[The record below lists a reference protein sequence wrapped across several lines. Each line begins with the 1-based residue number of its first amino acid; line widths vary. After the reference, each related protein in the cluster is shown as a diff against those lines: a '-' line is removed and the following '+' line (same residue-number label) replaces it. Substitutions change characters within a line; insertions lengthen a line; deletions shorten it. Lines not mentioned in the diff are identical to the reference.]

1 MQYLIDSYNAYTVG
15 GGLLD
20 KGWQVVNWF
29 FVDIPF
35 FVLKLFAS
43 FFLFCEN
50 ALNRSDFFIEQQT
63 SSYSMSVSILNNF
76 GGKNIGGG
84 TLLGLAVIVSS
95 FYLLYMFFFSSRNF
109 SKALLQYLL
118 VVAVFFGWFGQV
130 STTGQNGVPTSY
142 NTSTFLIKS
151 VNELTKDVQK
161 NFIAGTS
168 YGKDE
173 GATDADGV
181 YQSPLFD
188 ATVKQTFNYVNS
200 GSLDGKMKNG
210 EKLNYSKLLEK
221 PKLSDKE
228 RDKFIDDRDTYI
240 ESLEKENPYFE
251 QNANKTMEK
260 AFAVWVGIVNLGILS
275 FPVTYINVMLTII
288 QIIVNLLILVF
299 PIIVLFSFFPKCQ
312 MVMFKFFKAL
322 IGILFLPIVFG
333 VFLSVLFWVNKL
345 IDQAFLAMV
354 DKISDSL
361 LMVLSGGIILL
372 GTMLVMIIVKF
383 IFLRKLWKNRYRI
396 LTYFSDGQIEE
407 PVFESKV
414 TEKVQETAELGVNA
428 GKAGL
433 GVYTG
438 NIPLAL
444 EGASNLLPQNDKALN
459 LGREYFTY
467 GNGTSELGQGLSSL
481 FKKRTEGEGD
491 LPIETEDIVETED
504 VPEGVSEVET
514 PNDNFVSEEN
524 QDDNLLEADIE
535 SLASEYENED
545 EIDEPDLGMYDE
557 ASLPSDLEIDA
568 DMLEVPELDQ
578 LEEPTD
584 EDYSIELEPSE
595 TTGMEQTERENIESS
610 EPISNDVVEN
620 SMNVVIDNFDELQ
633 LERDERAY
641 FDGESDQELIVGNTE
656 NSLNNVFSFY
666 HSEENF
672 RNLEATEEE
681 FFGSTFEEER
691 LDFAEGW

>member
-43 FFLFCEN
+43 FFLFCED
-50 ALNRSDFFIEQQT
+50 ALNSSDFFIDQQT

-109 SKALLQYLL
+109 SKTLLQYLL
-118 VVAVFFGWFGQV
+118 VVAIFFAWFGQV

-151 VNELTKDVQK
+151 VNEFTKDVQK
-161 NFIAGTS
+161 NFISGTN

-173 GATDADGV
+173 GSSDANGV

-221 PKLSDKE
+221 PKLSDDEKE
-228 RDKFIDDRDTYI
+228 EFIKARTKYI
-240 ESLEKENPYFE
+240 EGLEKENPYFE
-251 QNANKTMEK
+251 QNANKIMEK

-288 QIIVNLLILVF
+288 QIIVNLLILIF
-299 PIIVLFSFFPKCQ
+299 PIIVLFSFFPKYQ
-312 MVMFKFFKAL
+312 MVMFKFFKVL
-322 IGILFLPIVFG
+322 IGILFLPIIFG

-345 IDQAFLAMV
+345 IDQAFLGMV

-361 LMVLSGGIILL
+361 LMVLSGEIILL

-414 TEKVQETAELGVNA
+414 TEKVQKTAELGVNA
-428 GKAGL
+428 GKVGL
-433 GVYTG
+433 GAYTG

-459 LGREYFTY
+459 LGREYFAY

-481 FKKRTEGEGD
+481 FKRRTEEGE
-491 LPIETEDIVETED
+491 LPIETED
-504 VPEGVSEVET
+504 VPEGVSEDES

-535 SLASEYENED
+535 TLDIEGEMN
-545 EIDEPDLGMYDE
+545 EPDLGMYDE

-568 DMLEVPELDQ
+568 DMLDVPELDQ
-578 LEEPTD
+578 LKEPTD

-595 TTGMEQTERENIESS
+595 TTEMEQLKRENIESS
-610 EPISNDVVEN
+610 EPISNDIVEN
-620 SMNVVIDNFDELQ
+620 SMKVVVDNFDELQ
-633 LERDERAY
+633 LEREERAY
-641 FDGESDQELIVGNTE
+641 FDGESDKELIVGNTE
-656 NSLNNVFSFY
+656 NSLNNVLYFY

-691 LDFAEGW
+691 IDFAEGW

>member
-43 FFLFCEN
+43 FFLFCED
-50 ALNRSDFFIEQQT
+50 ALNSSDFFIDQQT

-109 SKALLQYLL
+109 SKTLLQYLL
-118 VVAVFFGWFGQV
+118 VVAIFFAWFGQV

-151 VNELTKDVQK
+151 VNEFTKDVQK
-161 NFIAGTS
+161 NFISGTN

-173 GATDADGV
+173 GSSDANGV

-221 PKLSDKE
+221 PNLSDDEKKDF
-228 RDKFIDDRDTYI
+228 DKDREEYI
-240 ESLEKENPYFE
+240 SGLEKENPYFE
-251 QNANKTMEK
+251 QNANKIMEK

-288 QIIVNLLILVF
+288 QIIVNLLILIF
-299 PIIVLFSFFPKCQ
+299 PIIVLFSFFPKYQ
-312 MVMFKFFKAL
+312 MVMFKFFKVL
-322 IGILFLPIVFG
+322 IGILFLPIIFG

-345 IDQAFLAMV
+345 IDQAFLGMV

-361 LMVLSGGIILL
+361 LMVLSGEIILL

-414 TEKVQETAELGVNA
+414 TEKVQKTAELGVNA
-428 GKAGL
+428 GKVGL
-433 GVYTG
+433 GAYTG

-459 LGREYFTY
+459 LGREYFAY
-467 GNGTSELGQGLSSL
+467 GNGTSELGQSLSSL

-504 VPEGVSEVET
+504 VPEGVSEDES

-535 SLASEYENED
+535 TLDIEGEMN
-545 EIDEPDLGMYDE
+545 EPDLGMYDE

-568 DMLEVPELDQ
+568 DMLDVPELDQ
-578 LEEPTD
+578 LKEPTD

-595 TTGMEQTERENIESS
+595 TTEMEQTERENIESS
-610 EPISNDVVEN
+610 EPISNDIVEN
-620 SMNVVIDNFDELQ
+620 SMKVVVDNFDELQ
-633 LERDERAY
+633 LEREERAY
-641 FDGESDQELIVGNTE
+641 FDGESDKELIVGNTE

>member
-43 FFLFCEN
+43 FFLFCED
-50 ALNRSDFFIEQQT
+50 ALNSSDFFIDQQT

-109 SKALLQYLL
+109 SKTLLQYLL
-118 VVAVFFGWFGQV
+118 VVAIFFAWFGQV

-151 VNELTKDVQK
+151 VNEFTKDVQK
-161 NFIAGTS
+161 NFISGTN

-173 GATDADGV
+173 GSSDANGV

-221 PKLSDKE
+221 PKLSDDEKE
-228 RDKFIDDRDTYI
+228 EFIKARTKYI
-240 ESLEKENPYFE
+240 EGLEKENPYFE
-251 QNANKTMEK
+251 QNANKIMEK

-288 QIIVNLLILVF
+288 QIIVNLLILIF
-299 PIIVLFSFFPKCQ
+299 PIIVLFSFFPKYQ
-312 MVMFKFFKAL
+312 MVMFKFFKVL
-322 IGILFLPIVFG
+322 IGILFLPIIFG

-345 IDQAFLAMV
+345 IDQAFLGMV

-361 LMVLSGGIILL
+361 LMVLSGEIILL

-414 TEKVQETAELGVNA
+414 TEKVQKTAELGVNA
-428 GKAGL
+428 GKVGL
-433 GVYTG
+433 GAYTG

-459 LGREYFTY
+459 LGREYFAY

-481 FKKRTEGEGD
+481 FKRRTEEGE
-491 LPIETEDIVETED
+491 LPIETED
-504 VPEGVSEVET
+504 VPEGVSEDES

-535 SLASEYENED
+535 TLDIEGEMN
-545 EIDEPDLGMYDE
+545 EPDLGMYDE

-568 DMLEVPELDQ
+568 DMLDVPELDQ
-578 LEEPTD
+578 LKEPTD

-595 TTGMEQTERENIESS
+595 TTEMEQLERENIESS
-610 EPISNDVVEN
+610 EPISNDIVEN
-620 SMNVVIDNFDELQ
+620 SMKVVVDNFDELQ
-633 LERDERAY
+633 LEREERAY
-641 FDGESDQELIVGNTE
+641 FDGESDKELIVGNTE

-666 HSEENF
+666 HSEENL

>member
-43 FFLFCEN
+43 FFLFCED
-50 ALNRSDFFIEQQT
+50 ALNSSDFFIDQQT

-109 SKALLQYLL
+109 SKTLLQYLL
-118 VVAVFFGWFGQV
+118 VVAIFFAWFGQV

-151 VNELTKDVQK
+151 VNEFTKDVQK
-161 NFIAGTS
+161 NFISGTN

-173 GATDADGV
+173 GSSDANGV

-221 PKLSDKE
+221 PKLSDDEKE
-228 RDKFIDDRDTYI
+228 EFIKARTKYI
-240 ESLEKENPYFE
+240 EGLEKENPYFE
-251 QNANKTMEK
+251 QNANKIMEK

-288 QIIVNLLILVF
+288 QIIVNLLILIF
-299 PIIVLFSFFPKCQ
+299 PIIVLFSFFPKYQ
-312 MVMFKFFKAL
+312 MVMFKFFKVL
-322 IGILFLPIVFG
+322 IGILFLPIIFG

-345 IDQAFLAMV
+345 IDQAFLGMV

-361 LMVLSGGIILL
+361 LMVLSGEIILL

-414 TEKVQETAELGVNA
+414 TEKVQKTAELGVNA
-428 GKAGL
+428 GKVGL
-433 GVYTG
+433 GAYTG

-459 LGREYFTY
+459 LGREYFAY

-481 FKKRTEGEGD
+481 FKRRTEEGE
-491 LPIETEDIVETED
+491 LPIETED
-504 VPEGVSEVET
+504 VPEGVSEDES

-535 SLASEYENED
+535 TLDIEGEMN
-545 EIDEPDLGMYDE
+545 EPDLGMYDE

-568 DMLEVPELDQ
+568 DMLDVPELDQ
-578 LEEPTD
+578 LKEPTD

-595 TTGMEQTERENIESS
+595 TTEMEQLERENIESS
-610 EPISNDVVEN
+610 EPISNDIVEN
-620 SMNVVIDNFDELQ
+620 SMKVVVDNFDELQ
-633 LERDERAY
+633 LEREERAY
-641 FDGESDQELIVGNTE
+641 FDGESDKELIVGNTE

>member
-43 FFLFCEN
+43 FFLFCED
-50 ALNRSDFFIEQQT
+50 ALNSSDFFIDQQT

-109 SKALLQYLL
+109 SKTLLQYLL
-118 VVAVFFGWFGQV
+118 VVAIFFAWFGQV
-130 STTGQNGVPTSY
+130 STTGQNGVPTNY

-151 VNELTKDVQK
+151 VNEFTKDVQK
-161 NFIAGTS
+161 NFISGTN

-173 GATDADGV
+173 GATDENGV

-200 GSLDGKMKNG
+200 GSLDGKMKND

-228 RDKFIDDRDTYI
+228 RDKFLADREAYV

-260 AFAVWVGIVNLGILS
+260 AFAVWVGIVNLGVLS

-322 IGILFLPIVFG
+322 IGILFLPIIFG

-345 IDQAFLAMV
+345 IDQAFLGMV

-407 PVFESKV
+407 PVFENKV
-414 TEKVQETAELGVNA
+414 TEKVQETAELGANA
-428 GKAGL
+428 GKVGL

-459 LGREYFTY
+459 LGREYFAY
-467 GNGTSELGQGLSSL
+467 DNGTSELGQSLSSL
-481 FKKRTEGEGD
+481 FKRRTEDEGE
-491 LPIETEDIVETED
+491 LPIETEDMENISED
-504 VPEGVSEVET
+504 GEESPD
-514 PNDNFVSEEN
+514 DNFMSEED
-524 QDDNLLEADIE
+524 QDDNMLEADIE
-535 SLASEYENED
+535 TLGSEYENED
-545 EIDEPDLGMYDE
+545 EMNEPELGMYDE
-557 ASLPSDLEIDA
+557 ASLPSELEIDA
-568 DMLEVPELDQ
+568 DVLDVPELDQ
-578 LEEPTD
+578 LEEAND
-584 EDYSIELEPSE
+584 EDYSIELEPSGKNE
-595 TTGMEQTERENIESS
+595 MEAIERENIEFS
-610 EPISNDVVEN
+610 EPITDDVAEN
-620 SMNVVIDNFDELQ
+620 SMNVVVDNFDELQ
-633 LERDERAY
+633 FERDERAY

-691 LDFAEGW
+691 TDFAEGW

>member
-43 FFLFCEN
+43 FFLFCED
-50 ALNRSDFFIEQQT
+50 ALNSSDFFIDQQT

-109 SKALLQYLL
+109 SKTLLQYLL
-118 VVAVFFGWFGQV
+118 VVAIFFAWFGQV

-151 VNELTKDVQK
+151 VNEFTKDVQK
-161 NFIAGTS
+161 NFISGTN

-173 GATDADGV
+173 GSTDANGV

-221 PKLSDKE
+221 PKLSDDEKE
-228 RDKFIDDRDTYI
+228 EFIKARTKYI
-240 ESLEKENPYFE
+240 EGLEKENPYFE
-251 QNANKTMEK
+251 QNANKIMEK

-288 QIIVNLLILVF
+288 QIIVNLLILIF

-322 IGILFLPIVFG
+322 IGILFLPIIFG

-345 IDQAFLAMV
+345 IDQAFLGMV
-354 DKISDSL
+354 DEISDSL
-361 LMVLSGGIILL
+361 LMVLSGEIILL

-428 GKAGL
+428 GKVGL

-459 LGREYFTY
+459 LSREYFAY
-467 GNGTSELGQGLSSL
+467 GNGTSELGQSLSSL

-524 QDDNLLEADIE
+524 QDDDLLEADIE
-535 SLASEYENED
+535 TLDSEGEMN
-545 EIDEPDLGMYDE
+545 EPDLGIYDE
-557 ASLPSDLEIDA
+557 ASLPSELEIEA
-568 DMLEVPELDQ
+568 DMLDVPELDQ
-578 LEEPTD
+578 LEEQNN

-595 TTGMEQTERENIESS
+595 KSEMESIERENIESS
-610 EPISNDVVEN
+610 EPISNDVAEN
-620 SMNVVIDNFDELQ
+620 SMNVVVDNFDELQ
-633 LERDERAY
+633 FERDERAY

-656 NSLNNVFSFY
+656 NSLNNVLSFY

-691 LDFAEGW
+691 IDFAEGW

>member
-43 FFLFCEN
+43 FFLFCED
-50 ALNRSDFFIEQQT
+50 ALNSSDFFIDQQT

-109 SKALLQYLL
+109 SKTLLQYLL
-118 VVAVFFGWFGQV
+118 VVAIFFAWFGQV
-130 STTGQNGVPTSY
+130 STTGQNGVPTNY

-151 VNELTKDVQK
+151 VNEFTKDVQK
-161 NFIAGTS
+161 NFISGTN

-173 GATDADGV
+173 GSTDANGV

-200 GSLDGKMKNG
+200 GSLDGKMKND

-228 RDKFIDDRDTYI
+228 RDKFLADREAYV

-260 AFAVWVGIVNLGILS
+260 AFAVWVGIVNLGVLS

-322 IGILFLPIVFG
+322 IGILFLPIIFG

-345 IDQAFLAMV
+345 IDQAFLGMV

-407 PVFESKV
+407 PVFENKV
-414 TEKVQETAELGVNA
+414 TEKVQETAELGANA
-428 GKAGL
+428 GKVGL

-459 LGREYFTY
+459 LGREYFAY
-467 GNGTSELGQGLSSL
+467 DNGTSELGQSLSSL
-481 FKKRTEGEGD
+481 FKRRTEDEGE
-491 LPIETEDIVETED
+491 LPIETEDMENISED
-504 VPEGVSEVET
+504 GEESPD
-514 PNDNFVSEEN
+514 DNFMSEED
-524 QDDNLLEADIE
+524 QDDNMLEADIE
-535 SLASEYENED
+535 TLGSEYENED
-545 EIDEPDLGMYDE
+545 EMNEPELGMYDE
-557 ASLPSDLEIDA
+557 ASLPSELEIDA
-568 DMLEVPELDQ
+568 DVLDVPELDQ
-578 LEEPTD
+578 LEEAND
-584 EDYSIELEPSE
+584 EDYSIELEPSGKNE
-595 TTGMEQTERENIESS
+595 MEAIERENIEFS
-610 EPISNDVVEN
+610 EPITDDVAEN
-620 SMNVVIDNFDELQ
+620 SMNVVVDNFDELQ
-633 LERDERAY
+633 FERDERAY

-656 NSLNNVFSFY
+656 NSLNKIFFFFFLLNNFPFPQKKHFYFFFFSI
-666 HSEENF
+666 
-672 RNLEATEEE
+672 LI
-681 FFGSTFEEER
+681 
-691 LDFAEGW
+691 

>member
-43 FFLFCEN
+43 FFLFCED
-50 ALNRSDFFIEQQT
+50 ALNSSDFFIDQQT

-109 SKALLQYLL
+109 SKTLLQYLL
-118 VVAVFFGWFGQV
+118 VVAIFFAWFGQV

-151 VNELTKDVQK
+151 VNEFTKDVQK
-161 NFIAGTS
+161 NFISGTN

-173 GATDADGV
+173 GSSDANGV

-221 PKLSDKE
+221 PKLSDDEKE
-228 RDKFIDDRDTYI
+228 EFIKARTKYI
-240 ESLEKENPYFE
+240 EGLEKENPYFE
-251 QNANKTMEK
+251 QNANKIMEK

-288 QIIVNLLILVF
+288 QIIVNLLILIF
-299 PIIVLFSFFPKCQ
+299 PIIVLFSFFPKYQ
-312 MVMFKFFKAL
+312 MVMFKFFKVL
-322 IGILFLPIVFG
+322 IGILFLPIIFG

-345 IDQAFLAMV
+345 IDQAFLGMV

-361 LMVLSGGIILL
+361 LMVLSGEIILL

-414 TEKVQETAELGVNA
+414 TEKVQKTAELGVNA
-428 GKAGL
+428 GKVGL
-433 GVYTG
+433 GAYTG

-459 LGREYFTY
+459 LGREYFAY

-481 FKKRTEGEGD
+481 FKRRTEEGE
-491 LPIETEDIVETED
+491 LPIETEDVPED
-504 VPEGVSEVET
+504 VSEDES

-535 SLASEYENED
+535 TLDIEGEMN
-545 EIDEPDLGMYDE
+545 EPDLGMYDE

-568 DMLEVPELDQ
+568 DMLDIPELDQ
-578 LEEPTD
+578 LKEPTD

-595 TTGMEQTERENIESS
+595 TTEMEQLERENIESS
-610 EPISNDVVEN
+610 EPISNDIVEN
-620 SMNVVIDNFDELQ
+620 SMKVVVDNFDELQ
-633 LERDERAY
+633 LEREERAY
-641 FDGESDQELIVGNTE
+641 FDGESDKELIVGNTE
-656 NSLNNVFSFY
+656 NSLNNVLYFY

>member
-1 MQYLIDSYNAYTVG
+1 
-15 GGLLD
+15 
-20 KGWQVVNWF
+20 
-29 FVDIPF
+29 
-35 FVLKLFAS
+35 
-43 FFLFCEN
+43 
-50 ALNRSDFFIEQQT
+50 
-63 SSYSMSVSILNNF
+63 
-76 GGKNIGGG
+76 
-84 TLLGLAVIVSS
+84 
-95 FYLLYMFFFSSRNF
+95 
-109 SKALLQYLL
+109 
-118 VVAVFFGWFGQV
+118 
-130 STTGQNGVPTSY
+130 
-142 NTSTFLIKS
+142 LIKS
-151 VNELTKDVQK
+151 VNEFTKDVQK
-161 NFIAGTS
+161 NFISGTN

-173 GATDADGV
+173 GATDENGV

-200 GSLDGKMKNG
+200 GSLDGKMKND

-228 RDKFIDDRDTYI
+228 RDKFLADREAYV

-260 AFAVWVGIVNLGILS
+260 AFAVWVGIVNLGVLS

-322 IGILFLPIVFG
+322 IGILFLPIIFG

-345 IDQAFLAMV
+345 IDQAFLGMV

-407 PVFESKV
+407 PVFENKV
-414 TEKVQETAELGVNA
+414 TEKVQETAELGANA
-428 GKAGL
+428 GKVGL

-459 LGREYFTY
+459 LGREYFAY
-467 GNGTSELGQGLSSL
+467 DNGTSELGQSLSSL
-481 FKKRTEGEGD
+481 FKRRTEDEGE
-491 LPIETEDIVETED
+491 LPIETEDMENISED
-504 VPEGVSEVET
+504 GEESPD
-514 PNDNFVSEEN
+514 DNFMSEED
-524 QDDNLLEADIE
+524 QDDNMLEADIE
-535 SLASEYENED
+535 TLGSEYENED
-545 EIDEPDLGMYDE
+545 EMNEPELGMYDE
-557 ASLPSDLEIDA
+557 ASLPSELEIDA
-568 DMLEVPELDQ
+568 DVLDVPELDQ
-578 LEEPTD
+578 LEEAND
-584 EDYSIELEPSE
+584 EDYSIELEPSGKNE
-595 TTGMEQTERENIESS
+595 MEAIERENIEFS
-610 EPISNDVVEN
+610 EPITDDVAEN
-620 SMNVVIDNFDELQ
+620 SMNVVVDNFDELQ
-633 LERDERAY
+633 FERDERAY

-691 LDFAEGW
+691 TDFAEGW